1 LRWFEFPHITNA
13 SYNKNPLT
21 VFNFR
26 SDVTMAKYI
35 KEISAVYQNRPIPL
49 VNINALHQLG
59 SLTAL
64 FTSLLPI
71 CPSATRQL

>member
-1 LRWFEFPHITNA
+1 
-13 SYNKNPLT
+13 
-21 VFNFR
+21 
-26 SDVTMAKYI
+26 MAKYI

>member
-1 LRWFEFPHITNA
+1 
-13 SYNKNPLT
+13 
-21 VFNFR
+21 
-26 SDVTMAKYI
+26 MARPI

-64 FTSLLPI
+64 FTSLLPTSS
-71 CPSATRQL
+71 SATTQL